1 MHLPCP
7 SQRRLYRPEW
17 PPRPPRA
24 ASKELAPVPSSYPCM
39 ERHRR
44 ARRER
49 RITKQLPFFA
59 ICGMNDFNACCNV
72 ILGLVHF
79 SREVPHIAAAV
90 CVDKAVWSRSPET
103 QRLLECRPALVA
115 PIHKTA
121 SELEQDG
128 FQIGLCNVGGG
139 AGCSA
144 CWGSCSSNFCCG
156 KCCALKNITQGTA
169 VCVGANCTSCSSR
182 GIANRHDELDLE
194 GVTERIGIRLNKIV
208 CKSHNGI
215 ELWKVGIVNGRGIFI
230 RQLIVRIHAVE
241 VKESGC
247 QIGRSSSSG
256 NRLCG
261 GH

>member
-1 MHLPCP
+1 MPCP

-17 PPRPPRA
+17 PPRQPRA

-39 ERHRR
+39 ESHRR

-59 ICGMNDFNACCNV
+59 ICGTNDFNACCNV

-90 CVDKAVWSRSPET
+90 YVDKVGCS

-139 AGCSA
+139 AGCGA

-156 KCCALKNITQGTA
+156 KFCALKNITQGTA
-169 VCVGANCTSCSSR
+169 VCVGANTCSSSR
-182 GIANRHDELDLE
+182 GIANWHDELDLE
-194 GVTERIGIRLNKIV
+194 VVTERIGIRL
-208 CKSHNGI
+208 C
-215 ELWKVGIVNGRGIFI
+215 
-230 RQLIVRIHAVE
+230 LI
-241 VKESGC
+241 GC
-247 QIGRSSSSG
+247 G
-256 NRLCG
+256 C
-261 GH
+261 